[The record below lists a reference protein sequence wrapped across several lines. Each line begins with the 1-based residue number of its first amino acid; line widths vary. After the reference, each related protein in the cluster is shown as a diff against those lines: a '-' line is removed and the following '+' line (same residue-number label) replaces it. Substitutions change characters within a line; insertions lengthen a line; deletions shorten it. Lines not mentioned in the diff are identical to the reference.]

1 MRCAIGRTEVMIPNV
16 PVFWA
21 ARSAPGLASS
31 SLYGGLAAVDQCRG
45 HELCTS
51 SICVVDVA
59 PLLLLACSPLGV
71 YICATLSS
79 LGLLAELFYFD

>member
-1 MRCAIGRTEVMIPNV
+1 MRCAIGRTEVMIPKV

-31 SLYGGLAAVDQCRG
+31 SLDGGLAAVDQCRG

-71 YICATLSS
+71 YLIFVLPILAWVC
-79 LGLLAELFYFD
+79 LLFCFD